1 MKTENSKTKGKDL
14 RKVGREIYRLTLF
27 VFLVVGGATAIFALA
42 ELIIGGIGYMRTRQ
56 IYDDANKRFVSAHT
70 FNPDGTPVTVS
81 GEEAI
86 AGESVSENAAEDEID
101 VDIRA
106 LKEINDEVIGWIYF
120 DGGLISYPVL
130 FSGDNDK
137 YLKRNYMEKYMA
149 SGSIFMDK
157 NGATDFSDH
166 YTLLYGHNM
175 RDLTMFGKLRYYRTD
190 KDYIKEHE
198 YFRIIT
204 ENHEYKYR
212 IFSYRQ
218 VDSMGPVFTAIDK
231 DSTGLATFAR
241 ENLMTGNVIQS
252 EVTSVS
258 DVDHVLALSTCMN
271 DYAYRFIV
279 CGVRVS
285 DKRLGKGKDVVLP
298 KKEEEPA
305 DTVSEDEAGEDSVSE
320 DEADDE
326 DGSDETEP
334 SENAITPAAP
344 GAIPDS
350 STLLPGTTL
359 PNTTIPGVTI
369 PNTVP
374 NTVPHTT
381 PNTVPNTVPDTIP
394 NTAPNTTL
402 PNTTLPAAS
411 TPTGV

>member
-81 GEEAI
+81 GEGAI

-241 ENLMTGNVIQS
+241 ENLMAGNVIQS